1 MNLGSLQV
9 FAYQYHDYI
18 YEIWNMVGTF
28 TVPLR
33 LIFAD
38 RETPYTVRKVD
49 RHTRG
54 VEIWSESQSENNQ
67 QTPIPT

>member
-28 TVPLR
+28 TVPIR

-54 VEIWSESQSENNQ
+54 VEI
-67 QTPIPT
+67 